1 MTGYLS
7 RPSPRDA
14 KVGMTLHPSSSD
26 VSTSSIQKA
35 LVGGGTGDGRGRIE
49 RTGIPDA
56 VEPEGRR

>member
-1 MTGYLS
+1 
-7 RPSPRDA
+7 
-14 KVGMTLHPSSSD
+14 MTLHPSSSD